1 MRATELRVWIF
12 VALVLLTSIAY
23 AYRPQGGSGT
33 ATPQSA
39 FQTSGAYG
47 TADSNDRMI
56 AVTGV
61 DLTGSSILYV
71 IDTQARQL
79 AVYQANGGGSATQN
93 VKLVGARRIDLDLQ
107 LYGYKDESEH
117 SYEALE
123 KKFVDSGL
131 LAPVK

>member
-1 MRATELRVWIF
+1 MRATELRAWIF
-12 VALVLLTSIAY
+12 IALLVLTSIAY
-23 AYRPQGGSGT
+23 AYRPQGQGT
-33 ATPQSA
+33 TTAQSA
-39 FQTSGAYG
+39 AQPTGGYG
-47 TADSNDRMI
+47 SADSNDRMI

-79 AVYQANGGGSATQN
+79 AVYQANGGGSATQS

-117 SYEALE
+117 TYEALE